1 LHLILQGKRDQS
13 VVKVDQPVYAIG
25 DVHGRADLLR
35 PLLDAVADDSGD
47 QSPIVIFLGDII
59 DRGPDSKEALELV
72 DEAFDRFPGSLLV
85 LGNHDEYLLLA
96 LEGLLT
102 ETDAAIWLEGNG
114 GRATVQSYLPGNNP
128 TVQQFAEFVHE
139 YYDHHHSLLKQA
151 VGKVVIGSHCFVHAG
166 VRPGIPLDTQN
177 SSDLRWIREEFLD
190 HKDQFEKTIVHGH
203 TPTETDLPEI
213 YPNRIAVDTGAY
225 ATGRLT
231 AAVFEKD
238 IAPRFI
244 CVTER
249 SAGTVDIEH
258 LSAEQAIP
266 LLPTV

>member
-1 LHLILQGKRDQS
+1 MELER
-13 VVKVDQPVYAIG
+13 PVYAIG

-35 PLLDAVADDSGD
+35 PLLAAIEEGATGQV
-47 QSPIVIFLGDII
+47 PRVIFLGDII

-72 DEAFDRFPGSLLV
+72 DDALDRFPGSQLI
-85 LGNHDEYLLLA
+85 LGNHDEYFLLA

-102 ETDAAIWLEGNG
+102 DTDAFEWLEGNG
-114 GRATVQSYLPGNNP
+114 GHATIQSYAPGSRP
-128 TVQQFAEFVHE
+128 TVGQFAAFIRE
-139 YYDHHHSLLKQA
+139 YYTHHHSLLKSA
-151 VGKVVIGSHCFVHAG
+151 VDKVLIGSHCFVHAG
-166 VRPGIPLDTQN
+166 IRPGVPLDVQN
-177 SSDLRWIREEFLD
+177 SSDLRWIRDEFLN
-190 HKDQFEKTIVHGH
+190 HPGQFEKIIVHGH

-231 AAVFEKD
+231 AAVFKKD

-244 CVTER
+244 CTTER
-249 SAGTVDIEH
+249 SAGTVDVEH

>member
-1 LHLILQGKRDQS
+1 M
-13 VVKVDQPVYAIG
+13 KVDQPVYAIG

-35 PLLDAVADDSGD
+35 PLLDAIADHAGD

-72 DEAFDRFPGSLLV
+72 DEAFDRFPGSRLV

-102 ETDAAIWLEGNG
+102 ETDIAIWLEGNG
-114 GRATVQSYLPGNNP
+114 GRATVQSYLPGNSP
-128 TVQQFAEFVHE
+128 SVQQFAAFVHE
-139 YYDHHHSLLKQA
+139 YYGHHHALLKQA

-166 VRPGIPLDTQN
+166 VRPGVTLDMQN
-177 SSDLRWIREEFLD
+177 SSDLRWIRDEFLD
-190 HKDQFEKTIVHGH
+190 HHGEFEKIIVHGH
-203 TPTETDLPEI
+203 TPTKTDLPEI
-213 YPNRIAVDTGAY
+213 RSNRICIDTGAY

-231 AAVFEKD
+231 AAVFKAD
-238 IAPRFI
+238 GAPRFI
-244 CVTER
+244 CATER
-249 SAGTVDIEH
+249 SAGIVDVEH